1 MSIFKDTRAVDHL
14 SVVFVYFKLG
24 KIHWNNNQLDN
35 LQLGTSLP
43 VADVLFELG
52 SAHFKN
58 WDFIKARDYLREALV
73 INKEECPDTVKIA
86 NVVFLLGKVMMKV
99 GYIDEGMYMHSVCIY
114 QDCIHY

>member
-24 KIHWNNNQLDN
+24 KIHWNNNQLDEAIETYEKCLSIRN
-35 LQLGTSLP
+35 LQLGASLP

-58 WDFIKARDYLREALV
+58 
-73 INKEECPDTVKIA
+73 
-86 NVVFLLGKVMMKV
+86 
-99 GYIDEGMYMHSVCIY
+99 
-114 QDCIHY
+114 